1 MESYDKYALSVYK
14 KTNGLQKR
22 MNQSSYVKT
31 KYPDLVPIILE
42 YSNDFPPEYRLLHK
56 QKYLIPKTYKLSD
69 FMVVIRKQIKLPA
82 KKAMCLLVSGTLLRA
97 TDNMED
103 IYAKYKDKDD
113 FLYITL
119 IIESTF
125 G

>member
-1 MESYDKYALSVYK
+1 MDFDKYAKNVYK
-14 KTNGLQKR
+14 KKHSLEER
-22 MNQSSYVKT
+22 INQASYVLE

-42 YSNDFPPEYRLLHK
+42 YSNDFPSEYRLLYK
-56 QKYLIPKTYKLSD
+56 QKYLIPKTYTLANFLS
-69 FMVVIRKQIKLPA
+69 VIRKQIQLPS
-82 KKAMCLLVSGTLLRA
+82 KKSMCLLCNGVLLRA
-97 TDNMED
+97 TDQMEQ
-103 IYAKYKDKDD
+103 IYENHKDKDS